1 MQIYDVKING
11 LENPIGFQ
19 LDTIQCS
26 WKVKGLE
33 TDKGTK
39 QKHAR
44 IEVSCEEHFGS
55 TIYSKDGNLNSI
67 AEPLELMTEPYRRY
81 YFRIIVTTD
90 CDEVLTSEVCY
101 FETAKQEETWQGC
114 WIGMQE
120 ENTFHPVFQKE
131 FQVNKAVQSARLYIT
146 GLGLFEAYVNGQKA
160 GTDLYAPFVTE
171 YEDNLQY
178 CTYDVTASLEAS
190 NTIQVLL
197 GNGWYKSRYGFA
209 PVDTARRFGCLAELR
224 MTYFDGSVEVIG
236 TDDSWKYTQNFI
248 EFSGIYDGEGQNYLL
263 VEDNPVWNKAQI
275 VQNDYP
281 LTARYSSPVHE
292 MESLMAKEVIHTPA
306 GETVLDFGQ
315 NFAGYV
321 ECSETLG
328 KGSELTLEFGEIL
341 QNGNFYHENYRTAES
356 TFHYVSDGRSRVIR
370 PHFTFFG
377 FRYVKVTADVEI
389 HPENFVGKAVYSQ
402 MEQTGY
408 LQTGN
413 NKINQLIS
421 NSMWG
426 LKSNFLDIP
435 TDCPQRDERLGWTGD
450 AQVFCQTAGYHMDT
464 RAFYQKF
471 LRDLRI
477 NQRKRDGR
485 MPIYCPSLTMEQTS
499 SVWSDIA
506 TFLPRMLYEYYGDK
520 SILASNYPMMKE
532 WVDWVTREDEKRGTN
547 HLWNFGFHFGDWL
560 ALDGATDQSM
570 LGRTDSHY
578 VASVYYYASTSY
590 VADAAKV
597 LDNGE
602 AEKYRKLAGQIKDA
616 ILHEFFTPS
625 GRLAIDTQTGYLL
638 ALKFGVYR
646 DKKKVILGLKNRMKK
661 DCYRMK
667 SGFVGATMM
676 NQVLAENGLERLAY
690 DMLFFEGF
698 PGWLYQVNLG
708 ATTIWER
715 WNSVL
720 ADGKI
725 SGTGM
730 NSLNHYSY
738 GSVVEF
744 LYRQSAGLVPLE
756 PGFRKVRFEP
766 KPDIRLG
773 SVECS
778 YDSASGK
785 YVANWKLEA
794 DGKLNLHFEV
804 PFGAEAVICLPES
817 GEEEITVNAGCYDF
831 SYMPKK
837 DYRKIFDGDT
847 RMEYLLQNA
856 QARAILQ
863 KYMPDVVQQA
873 NGEDVESMAKCIH
886 DMEIQAS
893 LFGAPEHCYQA
904 LIDEIA
910 QCVWNKTDIIL
921 VRTDGGEEI

>member
-1 MQIYDVKING
+1 MNIYDVKING
-11 LENPIGFQ
+11 LDNPIGFQ
-19 LDTIQCS
+19 LDAIQCS
-26 WKVKGLE
+26 WKVKGAE
-33 TDKGTK
+33 PNEGTK
-39 QKHAR
+39 QKYAR
-44 IEVSCEEHFGS
+44 IEVAYDDRFQNLV
-55 TIYSKDGNLNSI
+55 YSKEGNLSSV
-67 AEPLELMTEPYRRY
+67 AEPLELVTEPYTRY
-81 YFRIIVTTD
+81 YIRIIVTTD
-90 CDEVLTSEVCY
+90 KDETIISEVSY
-101 FETAKQEETWQGC
+101 FETAKQDEPWKAS
-114 WIGMQE
+114 WICMQE
-120 ENTFHPVFQKE
+120 EDTFHPVFQKE
-131 FQVNKAVQSARLYIT
+131 FKAAKKVQSARLYIT
-146 GLGLFEAYVNGQKA
+146 GLGLFEAHVNGQKV
-160 GTDLYAPFVTE
+160 GTDLYAPFITE

-178 CTYDVTASLEAS
+178 CTYDVTASLEDM
-190 NTIQVLL
+190 NTIQIIL
-197 GNGWYKSRYGFA
+197 GNGWYKGRYGFT
-209 PVDTARRFGCLAELR
+209 PVDSTKHFGCLAELR
-224 MTYFDGSVEVIG
+224 LTYSDGSVEVIG
-236 TDDSWKYTQNFI
+236 TDDSWKYRQSFI

-263 VEDNPVWNKAQI
+263 VQGSPEWKKARI
-275 VQNDYP
+275 VQSDFP
-281 LTARYSSPVHE
+281 LTARYSLPVHE
-292 MESLMAKEVIHTPA
+292 MESLVVKEVIHTPA

-321 ECSETLG
+321 ECSEIFG
-328 KGSELTLEFGEIL
+328 KGAELKLEFGEIL

-356 TFHYVSDGRSRVIR
+356 IFHYVSDGGSRIIR

-389 HPENFVGKAVYSQ
+389 HPEKFVGKAVYSQ
-402 MEQTGY
+402 MEQSGY
-408 LQTGN
+408 LRTGN
-413 NKINQLIS
+413 DKINQLIS

-450 AQVFCQTAGYHMDT
+450 AQVFCRTAGYHMDT

-477 NQRKRDGR
+477 NQRKREGR

-520 SILASNYPMMKE
+520 SVLASNYPMMKD
-532 WVDWVTREDEKRGTN
+532 WVDWVTREDEKRGAS

-578 VASVYYYASTSY
+578 VASVYYYASTRY
-590 VADAAKV
+590 VADAAEV

-602 AEKYRKLAGQIKDA
+602 TKKYRKLAGQIKDA

-638 ALKFGVYR
+638 ALKFGIYR
-646 DKKKVILGLKNRMKK
+646 DKEKVILGLKNRMKK

-676 NQVLAENGLERLAY
+676 TQVLGENGLERLAY

-720 ADGKI
+720 PNGKI

-738 GSVVEF
+738 GAVVEF
-744 LYRQSAGLVPLE
+744 LYRQSAGIVPLE
-756 PGFRKVRFEP
+756 PGFQKVCFEP
-766 KPDIRLG
+766 KPDNRLG

-778 YDSASGK
+778 YDSAMGK
-785 YVANWKLEA
+785 YVANWKLEG

-804 PFGAEAVICLPES
+804 PFGAEAVIRLPES
-817 GEEEITVNAGCYDF
+817 GEEEVTVNAGCYDF
-831 SYMPKK
+831 SYIPKK

-847 RMEYLLQNA
+847 RMEYLLQNE
-856 QARAILQ
+856 QTKAIIQ
-863 KYMPDVVQQA
+863 KYMPDIVLHA
-873 NGEDVESMAKCIH
+873 NREDVESMAKCIH
-886 DMEIQAS
+886 DMEIEAS

-904 LIDEIA
+904 LIDEIE
-910 QCVWNKTDIIL
+910 QCVWK
-921 VRTDGGEEI
+921 